1 MVPKGFVEGM
11 IHLYSGDKERAYA
24 ALDSVRWILEMEAKE
39 NFGDQQ
45 AHVYLALAYAAM
57 GWKDAALAEIARAKE
72 KPDGWPMAA
81 LFAHTGERDVALR
94 HLEQRPATER
104 EHSHYDLL
112 LHPQWDPL
120 RSDARF
126 EKLLASSAPKTA
138 R

>member
-1 MVPKGFVEGM
+1 
-11 IHLYSGDKERAYA
+11 
-24 ALDSVRWILEMEAKE
+24 MEAK
-39 NFGDQQ
+39 GDPGEQGV
-45 AHVYLALAYAAM
+45 HWHLALAYAAM
-57 GWKDAALAEIARAKE
+57 GWKDAALAEIARAKD

-81 LFAHTGERDVALR
+81 LFAHAGERDAALR

-104 EHSHYDLL
+104 EHSYYDLR

-126 EKLLASSAPKTA
+126 EKMLASSAPKTA